1 MIGKLEECKP
11 EGCRLEEWRLEE
23 WRLVGNAP
31 IRAWP
36 QALAALTLPIRPSL
50 APPDPS
56 LRIAPGLN
64 LIRSELRWRFSRA
77 SGPGGQNVNKT
88 DARVELLFPLATTTA
103 LPPLLKGRALQRL
116 ASRLVEG
123 QLVLVAEEHR
133 SQWRNRQAALER
145 LLALLRQAIVPPPP
159 PRRATRPSRGS
170 VERRLA
176 AKRQRSTR
184 KAQRGGGIRPEED

>member
-1 MIGKLEECKP
+1 MQAGGMQAGGMQAGWNRSDPGLAS
-11 EGCRLEEWRLEE
+11 GS
-23 WRLVGNAP
+23 GGANAADQVQP
-31 IRAWP
+31 G
-36 QALAALTLPIRPSL
+36 
-50 APPDPS
+50 PPDPS

-116 ASRLVEG
+116 ASRLVDG